1 MDTQETPLVVYRD
14 HWTPEYI
21 TLVCGIANAGGGTL
35 VIESNDNI
43 YTTGH
48 RKMRR
53 PFEQIPRIIERDL
66 GIQCTT
72 EPVLDGINLYLE
84 ILVPAVAEPLT
95 YEGEYWLYS
104 EGHNTRSTRETVW
117 ASLNGTASQ
126 QDTEAGDTLSWEMR
140 PQPYVEQGQLNA
152 RQFLALGLLKIDAP
166 DPPTSSVATAILRR
180 IDYLNLRDARGE
192 GITNAA
198 IVLLHNHPETIIPGA
213 TVQLELVAQDNHAL
227 LRNEV
232 GGGISCQVEESLR
245 LLFEQYLPMA
255 VATSTTTE
263 NPVIA
268 LNFPPQ
274 EAVHDVLLDAIVGKN
289 YETGQPVRVSV
300 HPDKLIISMPCGGIE
315 TPGGA
320 NPVLARA
327 LHLMGYLDSQNA
339 NFERA
344 VLRCGDMGA
353 PLPVIE
359 HGSRETTVTFS
370 LDSQKT
376 WQMSTPPPCAKF
388 GPQAATGQL
397 LVDAGKR
404 NRRTWRGGAQGRTLL
419 GTIHRRGKQPGF
431 HVDRRV
437 RAARAAHQRPSDG
450 GAHCRRARR
459 EREHDTTLVSQAA
472 RIRAHRTRGVG
483 QSRLLAREFVR
494 IGLFAM
500 PSGR

>member
-21 TLVCGIANAGGGTL
+21 TLICGIANAGGGTL

-84 ILVPAVAEPLT
+84 ILVPPVAEPLT

-117 ASLNGTASQ
+117 ASLNGATSQ

-327 LHLMGYLDSQNA
+327 LHLMGYLDSQNV

-353 PLPVIE
+353 ALPVID
-359 HGSRETTVTFS
+359 HDSRETTVTFS

-376 WQMSTPPPCAKF
+376 WQMSTPPPARDFDSESPAPANRVTNVSNIENPESKPRYTPF
-388 GPQAATGQL
+388 SARSIAAANELDLTSTDEYVL
-397 LVDAGKR
+397 RVLHT
-404 NRRTWRGGAQGRTLL
+404 NGRATAVRIANVL
-419 GTIHRRGKQPGF
+419 GVSEST
-431 HVDRRV
+431 V
-437 RAARAAHQRPSDG
+437 
-450 GAHCRRARR
+450 RRAFRKLKK
-459 EREHDTTLVSQAA
+459 HGLID
-472 RIRAHRTRGVG
+472 
-483 QSRLLAREFVR
+483 R
-494 IGLFAM
+494 IGSDKA
-500 PSGR
+500 GYWHVNV

>member
-21 TLVCGIANAGGGTL
+21 TLICGIANAGGGTL

-84 ILVPAVAEPLT
+84 IIVPPVAEPLT

-117 ASLNGTASQ
+117 ASLNGAASQ

-152 RQFLALGLLKIDAP
+152 RQFLTLALLKIDAP

-198 IVLLHNHPETIIPGA
+198 IV
-213 TVQLELVAQDNHAL
+213 
-227 LRNEV
+227 
-232 GGGISCQVEESLR
+232 
-245 LLFEQYLPMA
+245 
-255 VATSTTTE
+255 
-263 NPVIA
+263 

-320 NPVLARA
+320 NLVLARA
-327 LHLMGYLDSQNA
+327 LHLMGYLDSQNV

-353 PLPVIE
+353 ALPVID
-359 HGSRETTVTFS
+359 HDSRETTVTFS

-376 WQMSTPPPCAKF
+376 WQMNIPPP
-388 GPQAATGQL
+388 
-397 LVDAGKR
+397 
-404 NRRTWRGGAQGRTLL
+404 AQN
-419 GTIHRRGKQPGF
+419 
-431 HVDRRV
+431 
-437 RAARAAHQRPSDG
+437 
-450 GAHCRRARR
+450 
-459 EREHDTTLVSQAA
+459 
-472 RIRAHRTRGVG
+472 
-483 QSRLLAREFVR
+483 LARKPLPGNFSSMPESGIVGLGEAAPKDAPFSARSIAAANNLDFTSTDEYVLCVLHTNGRATAVR
-494 IGLFAM
+494 IAGVLGVSESTIRRSFRKLHEYGLIERVGSDKAGYWRVN
-500 PSGR
+500 S

>member
-376 WQMSTPPPCAKF
+376 WQMSTHPPTAQNLARKPLPGNFSSTPESGIVGLGEAAPKDAPF
-388 GPQAATGQL
+388 SARSIAATNNL
-397 LVDAGKR
+397 DFTSTDEYVLRVLHT
-404 NRRTWRGGAQGRTLL
+404 NGRAT
-419 GTIHRRGKQPGF
+419 
-431 HVDRRV
+431 
-437 RAARAAHQRPSDG
+437 A
-450 GAHCRRARR
+450 
-459 EREHDTTLVSQAA
+459 
-472 RIRAHRTRGVG
+472 
-483 QSRLLAREFVR
+483 VR
-494 IGLFAM
+494 IAGVLGVSESTIRRSFRKLREYGLIERVGSDKAGYWRVN
-500 PSGR
+500 S

>member
-21 TLVCGIANAGGGTL
+21 TLICGIANAGGGTL

-53 PFEQIPRIIERDL
+53 PFEQLPRIIERDL

-84 ILVPAVAEPLT
+84 IVVPSAAEPLT
-95 YEGEYWLYS
+95 YEGEYWLYDG
-104 EGHNTRSTRETVW
+104 ERNGRSTREAVR
-117 ASLNGTASQ
+117 AALNGAGSQ
-126 QDTEAGDTLSWEMR
+126 QDAEADDDLAWEMR
-140 PQPYVEQGQLNA
+140 PQPFVEQGQLNA
-152 RQFLALGLLKIDAP
+152 RQFLALALLKTDAP
-166 DPPTSSVATAILRR
+166 DPPTSSLETAVLRR
-180 IDYLNLRDARGE
+180 LDYLNLRDTRGG

-198 IVLLHNHPETIIPGA
+198 IMLLHNHPERLVPGA
-213 TVQLELVAQDNHAL
+213 TVQLELVAQDDHAL
-227 LRNEV
+227 LRNEI

-255 VATSTTTE
+255 VATSTAME
-263 NPVIA
+263 NPVIT

-274 EAVHDVLLDAIVGKN
+274 EAVHDVLLDAVVGKN
-289 YETGQPVRVSV
+289 YETGQPVHVSV
-300 HPDKLIISMPCGGIE
+300 HPDKLVIVMPHGGVV

-353 PLPVIE
+353 ALPVIE
-359 HGSRETTVTFS
+359 HGPHETTVTFS

-376 WQMSTPPPCAKF
+376 WQMSTPPP
-388 GPQAATGQL
+388 
-397 LVDAGKR
+397 
-404 NRRTWRGGAQGRTLL
+404 AQN
-419 GTIHRRGKQPGF
+419 
-431 HVDRRV
+431 
-437 RAARAAHQRPSDG
+437 
-450 GAHCRRARR
+450 
-459 EREHDTTLVSQAA
+459 
-472 RIRAHRTRGVG
+472 
-483 QSRLLAREFVR
+483 LARKPLPGNFSSMPESGIVGLGEAAPKDAPFSARSIAAANNLDFTSTDEYVLRVLHTNGRATAVR
-494 IGLFAM
+494 IAGVLGVSESTIRRSFRKLREYGLIERVGSDKAGYWRVN
-500 PSGR
+500 S

>member
-21 TLVCGIANAGGGTL
+21 TLICGIANAGGGTL

-376 WQMSTPPPCAKF
+376 WQMSTPP
-388 GPQAATGQL
+388 
-397 LVDAGKR
+397 
-404 NRRTWRGGAQGRTLL
+404 AQN
-419 GTIHRRGKQPGF
+419 
-431 HVDRRV
+431 
-437 RAARAAHQRPSDG
+437 
-450 GAHCRRARR
+450 
-459 EREHDTTLVSQAA
+459 
-472 RIRAHRTRGVG
+472 
-483 QSRLLAREFVR
+483 LARKPLPGNFSSTPESGIVGLGEAAPKDAPFSARSIAAANNLDFTSTDEYVLRVLHTNGRATAVR
-494 IGLFAM
+494 IAGVLGVSESTIRRSFRKLREYGLIERVGSDKAGYWRVN
-500 PSGR
+500 S

>member
-1 MDTQETPLVVYRD
+1 
-14 HWTPEYI
+14 
-21 TLVCGIANAGGGTL
+21 
-35 VIESNDNI
+35 
-43 YTTGH
+43 
-48 RKMRR
+48 
-53 PFEQIPRIIERDL
+53 
-66 GIQCTT
+66 
-72 EPVLDGINLYLE
+72 
-84 ILVPAVAEPLT
+84 
-95 YEGEYWLYS
+95 
-104 EGHNTRSTRETVW
+104 
-117 ASLNGTASQ
+117 
-126 QDTEAGDTLSWEMR
+126 MR

-166 DPPTSSVATAILRR
+166 DPPTSSVETAILRR
-180 IDYLNLRDARGE
+180 LDYLNLRGTRGK

-198 IVLLHNHPETIIPGA
+198 IVLLHNHPESIIPGA
-213 TVQLELVAQDNHAL
+213 TVQLELVAQDDHAL
-227 LRNEV
+227 LRNEI

-376 WQMSTPPPCAKF
+376 WQMSTPPP
-388 GPQAATGQL
+388 
-397 LVDAGKR
+397 
-404 NRRTWRGGAQGRTLL
+404 AQN
-419 GTIHRRGKQPGF
+419 
-431 HVDRRV
+431 
-437 RAARAAHQRPSDG
+437 
-450 GAHCRRARR
+450 
-459 EREHDTTLVSQAA
+459 
-472 RIRAHRTRGVG
+472 
-483 QSRLLAREFVR
+483 LARKPLPGNFSSTPESGIVGLGEAAPKDAPFSARSIAAANNLDFTSTDEYVLRVLHTNGRATAVR
-494 IGLFAM
+494 IAGVLGVSESTIRRSFRKLREYGLIERVGSDKAGYWRVN
-500 PSGR
+500 S

>member
-21 TLVCGIANAGGGTL
+21 TLICGIANAGGGTL

-84 ILVPAVAEPLT
+84 IIVPPVAEPLT

-117 ASLNGTASQ
+117 ASLNGAASQ

-152 RQFLALGLLKIDAP
+152 RQFLALALLKIDAP

-198 IVLLHNHPETIIPGA
+198 IV
-213 TVQLELVAQDNHAL
+213 
-227 LRNEV
+227 
-232 GGGISCQVEESLR
+232 
-245 LLFEQYLPMA
+245 
-255 VATSTTTE
+255 
-263 NPVIA
+263 

-320 NPVLARA
+320 NLVLARA
-327 LHLMGYLDSQNA
+327 LHLMGYLDSQNV

-344 VLRCGDMGA
+344 MLRCGDMGA
-353 PLPVIE
+353 ALPVID
-359 HGSRETTVTFS
+359 HDSRETTVTFS

-376 WQMSTPPPCAKF
+376 WQMNIPPPCAEF
-388 GPQAATGQL
+388 GPQAATRQL
-397 LVDAGKR
+397 LVDARER
-404 NRRTWRGGAQGRTLL
+404 NRRTGRGGAQGRALL
-419 GTIHRRGKQPGF
+419 GTINRRGKQPGL
-431 HVDRRV
+431 HLDRRV
-437 RAARAAHQRPSDG
+437 RAARAAHQRPRDG

-459 EREHDTTLVSQAA
+459 EREHDTTLVPQAA
-472 RIRAHRTRGVG
+472 RVRAHRTRGVG
-483 QSRLLAREFVR
+483 
-494 IGLFAM
+494 
-500 PSGR
+500 

>member
-21 TLVCGIANAGGGTL
+21 TLICGIANAGGGTL

-53 PFEQIPRIIERDL
+53 PSSRFPVSSSVTWGFSALPSRCSMESI
-66 GIQCTT
+66 CTWRFSFR
-72 EPVLDGINLYLE
+72 
-84 ILVPAVAEPLT
+84 AVAEPLT

-376 WQMSTPPPCAKF
+376 WQMSTPPP
-388 GPQAATGQL
+388 
-397 LVDAGKR
+397 
-404 NRRTWRGGAQGRTLL
+404 AQN
-419 GTIHRRGKQPGF
+419 
-431 HVDRRV
+431 
-437 RAARAAHQRPSDG
+437 
-450 GAHCRRARR
+450 
-459 EREHDTTLVSQAA
+459 
-472 RIRAHRTRGVG
+472 
-483 QSRLLAREFVR
+483 LARKPLPGNFSSTPESGIVGLGEAAPKDAPFSARSIAAANNLDFTSTDEYVLRVLHTNGRATAVR
-494 IGLFAM
+494 IAGVLGVSESTIRRSFRKLREYGLIERVGSDKAGYWRVN
-500 PSGR
+500 S

>member
-1 MDTQETPLVVYRD
+1 MDTQETSLVVYRD

-21 TLVCGIANAGGGTL
+21 TLICGIANAGGGTL

-84 ILVPAVAEPLT
+84 IIVPPVAEPLT

-117 ASLNGTASQ
+117 ASLNGAASQ

-152 RQFLALGLLKIDAP
+152 RQFLALALLKIDAP

-198 IVLLHNHPETIIPGA
+198 IVLLHNHPESIIPGA

-227 LRNEV
+227 LRNEI

-300 HPDKLIISMPCGGIE
+300 HPDKLIISIPCGGVE

-327 LHLMGYLDSQNA
+327 LHLMGYLDSQNV
-339 NFERA
+339 NFEHA

-353 PLPVIE
+353 ALPVID
-359 HGSRETTVTFS
+359 HDSRETTVTFS

-388 GPQAATGQL
+388 GPLPGNFSSTPESGIVGLGEAAPR
-397 LVDAGKR
+397 DAPFSAR
-404 NRRTWRGGAQGRTLL
+404 SIAAANNLDFTSTDEYVLRVLHTNGRAT
-419 GTIHRRGKQPGF
+419 
-431 HVDRRV
+431 
-437 RAARAAHQRPSDG
+437 A
-450 GAHCRRARR
+450 
-459 EREHDTTLVSQAA
+459 
-472 RIRAHRTRGVG
+472 
-483 QSRLLAREFVR
+483 VR
-494 IGLFAM
+494 IAGVLGVSESTIRRSFRKLREYGLIERVGSDKAGYWRVN
-500 PSGR
+500 S

>member
-1 MDTQETPLVVYRD
+1 MP
-14 HWTPEYI
+14 
-21 TLVCGIANAGGGTL
+21 G
-35 VIESNDNI
+35 
-43 YTTGH
+43 
-48 RKMRR
+48 
-53 PFEQIPRIIERDL
+53 
-66 GIQCTT
+66 
-72 EPVLDGINLYLE
+72 
-84 ILVPAVAEPLT
+84 
-95 YEGEYWLYS
+95 
-104 EGHNTRSTRETVW
+104 
-117 ASLNGTASQ
+117 
-126 QDTEAGDTLSWEMR
+126 
-140 PQPYVEQGQLNA
+140 
-152 RQFLALGLLKIDAP
+152 QFLAHALLKIDAP

-263 NPVIA
+263 NPLIA

-274 EAVHDVLLDAIVGKN
+274 EAVHDVLLDAIG
-289 YETGQPVRVSV
+289 GQELRDRPPVRISV

-327 LHLMGYLDSQNA
+327 LHLMGYLDSQNV

-353 PLPVIE
+353 ALPVID

-376 WQMSTPPPCAKF
+376 WQMSTPPCAKF
-388 GPQAATGQL
+388 GPVSRCRATS
-397 LVDAGKR
+397 
-404 NRRTWRGGAQGRTLL
+404 RRRRKAESSDWTRRHPRTRPSRHDPSPRQTTWTS
-419 GTIHRRGKQPGF
+419 RRPTSTCCACCTPT
-431 HVDRRV
+431 
-437 RAARAAHQRPSDG
+437 AAR
-450 GAHCRRARR
+450 RRCA
-459 EREHDTTLVSQAA
+459 LPACSA
-472 RIRAHRTRGVG
+472 
-483 QSRLLAREFVR
+483 
-494 IGLFAM
+494 
-500 PSGR
+500 

>member
-117 ASLNGTASQ
+117 ASLNGAATQ
-126 QDTEAGDTLSWEMR
+126 QDTETGDTLSWEMR

-152 RQFLALGLLKIDAP
+152 RQFLALALLKIDAP

-263 NPVIA
+263 NPLIA

-289 YETGQPVRVSV
+289 YETGQPVRISV

-327 LHLMGYLDSQNA
+327 LHLMGYLDSQNV

-353 PLPVIE
+353 ALPVID

-376 WQMSTPPPCAKF
+376 WQMLARKPLPGNFSSTPES
-388 GPQAATGQL
+388 GIVGLDEAAPK
-397 LVDAGKR
+397 DAPFSAR
-404 NRRTWRGGAQGRTLL
+404 SIAAANNLDFTSTDEYVLRVLHTNGRAT
-419 GTIHRRGKQPGF
+419 
-431 HVDRRV
+431 
-437 RAARAAHQRPSDG
+437 A
-450 GAHCRRARR
+450 
-459 EREHDTTLVSQAA
+459 
-472 RIRAHRTRGVG
+472 
-483 QSRLLAREFVR
+483 VR
-494 IGLFAM
+494 IAGVLGVSESTIRRSFRKLREYGLIERVGSDKAGYWRVN
-500 PSGR
+500 S

>member
-21 TLVCGIANAGGGTL
+21 TLICGIANAGGGTL

-376 WQMSTPPPCAKF
+376 WQMSTPPP
-388 GPQAATGQL
+388 
-397 LVDAGKR
+397 
-404 NRRTWRGGAQGRTLL
+404 AQN
-419 GTIHRRGKQPGF
+419 
-431 HVDRRV
+431 
-437 RAARAAHQRPSDG
+437 
-450 GAHCRRARR
+450 
-459 EREHDTTLVSQAA
+459 
-472 RIRAHRTRGVG
+472 
-483 QSRLLAREFVR
+483 LARKPLPGNFSSTPESGIVGLGEAAPKDAPFSARSVAAANNLDFTSTDEYVLRVLHTNGRATAVR
-494 IGLFAM
+494 IAGVLGVSESTIRRSFRKLREYGLIERVGSDKAGYWRVN
-500 PSGR
+500 S

>member
-1 MDTQETPLVVYRD
+1 MDTQETSLVVYRD

-21 TLVCGIANAGGGTL
+21 TLICGIANAGGGTL

-84 ILVPAVAEPLT
+84 IIVPPVAEPLT

-117 ASLNGTASQ
+117 ASLNGAASQ

-152 RQFLALGLLKIDAP
+152 RQFLALALLKIDAP

-198 IVLLHNHPETIIPGA
+198 IVLLHNHPESIIPGA

-227 LRNEV
+227 LRNEI

-300 HPDKLIISMPCGGIE
+300 HPDKLIISIPCGGVE

-327 LHLMGYLDSQNA
+327 LHLMGYLDSQNV
-339 NFERA
+339 NFEHA

-353 PLPVIE
+353 ALPVID
-359 HGSRETTVTFS
+359 HDSRETTVTFS

-376 WQMSTPPPCAKF
+376 WQMSPPPPCAKF
-388 GPQAATGQL
+388 GPLPGNFSSTPESGIVGLGEAAPR
-397 LVDAGKR
+397 DAPFSAR
-404 NRRTWRGGAQGRTLL
+404 SIAAANNLDFTSTDEYVLRVLHTNGRAT
-419 GTIHRRGKQPGF
+419 
-431 HVDRRV
+431 
-437 RAARAAHQRPSDG
+437 A
-450 GAHCRRARR
+450 
-459 EREHDTTLVSQAA
+459 
-472 RIRAHRTRGVG
+472 
-483 QSRLLAREFVR
+483 VR
-494 IGLFAM
+494 IAGVLGVSESTIRRSFRKLREYGLIERVGSDKAGYWRVN
-500 PSGR
+500 S

>member
-1 MDTQETPLVVYRD
+1 MSEKLIR
-14 HWTPEYI
+14 
-21 TLVCGIANAGGGTL
+21 L
-35 VIESNDNI
+35 SNLSM
-43 YTTGH
+43 T
-48 RKMRR
+48 
-53 PFEQIPRIIERDL
+53 FED
-66 GIQCTT
+66 GVT
-72 EPVLDGINLYLE
+72 VLDGINLYLE

-376 WQMSTPPPCAKF
+376 WQMSTPLRKIWPASRYR
-388 GPQAATGQL
+388 ATS
-397 LVDAGKR
+397 
-404 NRRTWRGGAQGRTLL
+404 RR
-419 GTIHRRGKQPGF
+419 RRK
-431 HVDRRV
+431 
-437 RAARAAHQRPSDG
+437 AESSDL
-450 GAHCRRARR
+450 ARR
-459 EREHDTTLVSQAA
+459 RPRTHPSRHDPSPRQTTWISRRPTSTCCACCTPTAERRRCALPACSA
-472 RIRAHRTRGVG
+472 
-483 QSRLLAREFVR
+483 
-494 IGLFAM
+494 
-500 PSGR
+500 